1 MRASKNTRID
11 EGRNFL
17 QERPPDCAAVGAS
30 DVLAQ
35 VVQEDP
41 VSAEVKKIISKDK
54 LQRPR
59 IVNSPVVPVEDALYI
74 LLLLAYSL
82 AEVSVPQIFP

>member
-30 DVLAQ
+30 DVLTQ

-41 VSAEVKKIISKDK
+41 VSAEVEEEYKRAKQFQGQTSET
-54 LQRPR
+54 
-59 IVNSPVVPVEDALYI
+59 NHCEFTCCTS
-74 LLLLAYSL
+74 
-82 AEVSVPQIFP
+82 

>member
-1 MRASKNTRID
+1 MRASKNTEEMYKRASKNTRME

-17 QERPPDCAAVGAS
+17 LERPPDCAAVGAS

-41 VSAEVKKIISKDK
+41 VSAEVK
-54 LQRPR
+54 
-59 IVNSPVVPVEDALYI
+59 E
-74 LLLLAYSL
+74 
-82 AEVSVPQIFP
+82 E